1 MRAKALVQS
10 KPCSWI
16 TRLMTALTPENIL
29 FKELLPNPFLIN
41 RALSIVASLD
51 E

>member
-1 MRAKALVQS
+1 MRAKAFVQS

-16 TRLMTALTPENIL
+16 IRLMTALMPENIL
-29 FKELLPNPFLIN
+29 FKELLPNPFLISHS
-41 RALSIVASLD
+41 LSIVASLD